1 MLTKKDFTKRANE
14 FIQLSKNCKR
24 NITDLMMIGHQI
36 DNYCYIAKESNKRFD
51 EQRFRDYIEVGVYG
65 NKI

>member
-14 FIQLSKNCKR
+14 FIQLSKNGK
-24 NITDLMMIGHQI
+24 MIGHQI
-36 DNYCYIAKESNKRFD
+36 DNYCYIAKESNERFN

>member
-1 MLTKKDFTKRANE
+1 MLTRKDFTKRANE

>member
-1 MLTKKDFTKRANE
+1 MLTKKDFTKRADE
-14 FIQLSKNCKR
+14 FIQLGKNSKR
-24 NITDLMMIGHQI
+24 NTTELMIIGQQI
-36 DNYCYIAKESNKRFD
+36 DNYCYIAKESNERFN